1 MEEELKKYGLKIHWN
16 ESDDPDREPI
26 DFNIEDDMD
35 NVAWVWGS
43 HPTDDIQIE
52 CNHPTD
58 HGCVE
63 FGDEDTQGEC
73 VLCGATCDWHYEEDD
88 GNVEDYCWKGK
99 TPCIDEWYNPK
110 KIGGIVGKYLK
121 ELQERW

>member
-1 MEEELKKYGLKIHWN
+1 MKEELKKYGLEVW
-16 ESDDPDREPI
+16 ESDNPERQLI
-26 DFNIEDDMD
+26 DFDISDEED
-35 NVAWVWGS
+35 NVAWVWGDS
-43 HPTDDIQIE
+43 LEDAEVE
-52 CNHPTD
+52 CNHPYQ
-58 HGCVE
+58 CIE
-63 FGDEDTQGEC
+63 WGDEDEQGEC